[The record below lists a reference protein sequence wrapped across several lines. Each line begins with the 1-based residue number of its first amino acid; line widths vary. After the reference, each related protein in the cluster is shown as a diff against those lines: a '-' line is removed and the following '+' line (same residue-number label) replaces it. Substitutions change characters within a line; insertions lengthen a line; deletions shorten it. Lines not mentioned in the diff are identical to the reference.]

1 MSDTWDYLTGLDNPE
16 GGPTDATVW
25 ARLRYRRDALL
36 AASDSRVG
44 PDAPGDVDGWRTY
57 RQSLR
62 DLPAYT
68 TDPRLAAWP
77 VAPTSTTVGANRAAL
92 YAQAAAALEQNRI
105 AIEANPATVTLAQ
118 VASQVQ
124 ALSAQN
130 NALIR
135 LVLGLLD
142 EVG

>member
-1 MSDTWDYLTGLDNPE
+1 MADVTE
-16 GGPTDATVW
+16 IDATTGAVTERDFTPEEVAQRAADTATAAQAK
-25 ARLRYRRDALL
+25 ARAGLI
-36 AASDSRVG
+36 AAN
-44 PDAPGDVDGWRTY
+44 
-57 RQSLR
+57 
-62 DLPAYT
+62 
-68 TDPRLAAWP
+68 
-77 VAPTSTTVGANRAAL
+77 TSTL
-92 YAQAAAALEQNRI
+92 HAQAAAALEQNRI